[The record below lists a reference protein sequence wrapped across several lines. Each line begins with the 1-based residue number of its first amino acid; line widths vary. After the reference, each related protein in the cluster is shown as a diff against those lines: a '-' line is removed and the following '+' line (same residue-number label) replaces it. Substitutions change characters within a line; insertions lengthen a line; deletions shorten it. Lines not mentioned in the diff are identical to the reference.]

1 MAVDR
6 SAQRPPK
13 TLAEG
18 AVCLA
23 CTIGL
28 LLAAAM
34 IMQWVLHLVP

>member
-1 MAVDR
+1 
-6 SAQRPPK
+6 PPK

>member
-1 MAVDR
+1 MAVER
-6 SAQRPPK
+6 SVQRPPK

-28 LLAAAM
+28 LLAAAV